1 MTLQEIADYLD
12 GKIIGDSG
20 LVIDGIS
27 EINKSK
33 PGTITFLGNLKYKTH
48 INNTLASAVIVS
60 DAKYLKGRNGVLVDD
75 PQLAMARLLS
85 IFYQEKISIP
95 QIHETS
101 IIDTS
106 VKIGQNVSIGPGAVI
121 QERVHIG
128 DNTNIGANT
137 VIGFDSTVGMNTDI
151 KANVTI
157 YDSINIGNHVNIH
170 SGTIIGSDGFGF
182 VTHDNNHEK
191 IPQVGKVIIGDNV
204 EIGANC
210 AIDRATIGVTSIGE
224 MTKIDNLAHIAHNVI
239 IGKGCLMAGA
249 FAIAGSSEVGDF
261 CSFGGQVGI
270 GPHVKIGPRSSF
282 AAKSGITKSLTGGKV
297 YAGFPAREIRDHN
310 NRQALLTDFA
320 RMRTKLDQLIKNK

>member
-1 MTLQEIADYLD
+1 MANEFVIKKGFVSKANSVVSGSLTVSGSIISPESSILSGSFSGSFQGD
-12 GKIIGDSG
+12 GSSLTGVGAFPFSG
-20 LVIDGIS
+20 
-27 EINKSK
+27 
-33 PGTITFLGNLKYKTH
+33 
-48 INNTLASAVIVS
+48 SAVITGSLTITGSTQEIVF
-60 DAKYLKGRNGVLVDD
+60 NGATSTNY
-75 PQLAMARLLS
+75 P
-85 IFYQEKISIP
+85 KINFP
-95 QIHETS
+95 
-101 IIDTS
+101 
-106 VKIGQNVSIGPGAVI
+106 
-121 QERVHIG
+121 
-128 DNTNIGANT
+128 
-137 VIGFDSTVGMNTDI
+137 
-151 KANVTI
+151 
-157 YDSINIGNHVNIH
+157 DSINIGNHVTIH

-282 AAKSGITKSLTGGKV
+282 AAKSGITKSLKGGKV

-320 RMRTKLDQLIKNK
+320 RMRTKLGQLIKNK